1 MPLQS
6 LTRGEARR
14 KKKEARGKKKEKRS
28 KRKESRKKRKEKREK
43 KKEKRV
49 YFPEV
54 LSDKLCKLK
63 NNGVLK
69 PHYFFV

>member
-1 MPLQS
+1 MAS
-6 LTRGEARR
+6 LTYNLKKYLKFNTR
-14 KKKEARGKKKEKRS
+14 KPILQAEVIATIKGKVKSNLKSTFYR
-28 KRKESRKKRKEKREK
+28 
-43 KKEKRV
+43 
-49 YFPEV
+49 V